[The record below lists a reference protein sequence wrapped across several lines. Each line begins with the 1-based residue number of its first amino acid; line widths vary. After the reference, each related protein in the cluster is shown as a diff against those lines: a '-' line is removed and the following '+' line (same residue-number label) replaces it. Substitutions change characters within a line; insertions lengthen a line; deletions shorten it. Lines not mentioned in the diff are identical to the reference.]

1 MFTAHH
7 LLWYPKQPNPFKLVS
22 LSVFLVAVKCIFN
35 RLSSFSCTVIHIK
48 LFRDKP
54 VSEHGLRTS
63 NPPTP
68 PQKSG
73 TKKGSSSV
81 VNTVPLLY
89 QHENQGVLRT
99 SVWLQRTTWVIW
111 DYESYS
117 VQQEPRLH
125 HTPTDKETF
134 SQTEVTTSA
143 CLWLSTELKLGQS
156 FFLFSILFSLFFF
169 CSPNVQ
175 QMWLDQV
182 LTDFRGVNNLHGG
195 EEMVADM
202 QPLTFQTLQCFQNF
216 IQWVCFTEFKTAQRD
231 R

>member
-7 LLWYPKQPNPFKLVS
+7 LLWYLKLPYPFKLVS

-68 PQKSG
+68 PKKEVEQ
-73 TKKGSSSV
+73 KKGSSSV

-156 FFLFSILFSLFFF
+156 FFSFFYAFFLFFLQPK
-169 CSPNVQ
+169 CSTDVIGSSFN
-175 QMWLDQV
+175 WL
-182 LTDFRGVNNLHGG
+182 
-195 EEMVADM
+195 
-202 QPLTFQTLQCFQNF
+202 
-216 IQWVCFTEFKTAQRD
+216 
-231 R
+231 